1 MAQDGMDPQL
11 LIFRRQYLQLF
22 EPAFLAWP
30 PKQLLRDPDVQSWLY
45 KHLFNDE
52 VHSYLPSGRYQ
63 LRVLKPLLAKIEKAI
78 EDPDED
84 INDDLMKHLSL
95 LMSSDLPSEG
105 TAVQQRSYV
114 TFTTLPP
121 DISRSANT
129 TSEPTLTLLE
139 RRNLISGSLTTGFR
153 TWEAALHLGSYLLS
167 ANGESLVKDKSV
179 LELGCGTGFL
189 SILCAKQLGASHV
202 TATDGDQGVVEQL
215 KDNLFLNDL
224 DDGKKVYSSVLK
236 WGHGLQGTWVED
248 DFEAHPYDTV
258 IGADITYDKA
268 AISALVNTIRMLFL
282 LRSTIQVVIAGA
294 IRNAETFEHFRQACL
309 RSKFNI
315 EEVDFAAKDIHEQSS
330 LFYAKAV
337 PIMTMLIKSPDSA

>member
-1 MAQDGMDPQL
+1 MAQDGIDPQL

-30 PKQLLRDPDVQSWLY
+30 PKQLLRDADVQSWLY
-45 KHLFNDE
+45 KHLFNTA

-78 EDPDED
+78 EDPNQDEID
-84 INDDLMKHLSL
+84 DDLMKHLSFL
-95 LMSSDLPSEG
+95 ISSDLPSEG

-114 TFTTLPP
+114 TFTTLSP
-121 DISRSANT
+121 DGSRSVSS

-139 RRNLISGSLTTGFR
+139 RRNLISGSMTTGFR

-167 ANGESLVKDKSV
+167 ADGQTLIKGKGV

-224 DDGKKVYSSVLK
+224 DDGKQVYSSVLK
-236 WGHGLQGTWVED
+236 WGHGLKGTWVED
-248 DFEAHPYDTV
+248 DFDEHPYDTV
-258 IGADITYDKA
+258 IGADIVRVLPPSEIMLANND
-268 AISALVNTIRMLFL
+268 VRPTIEQ
-282 LRSTIQVVIAGA
+282 RS
-294 IRNAETFEHFRQACL
+294 RR
-309 RSKFNI
+309 
-315 EEVDFAAKDIHEQSS
+315 
-330 LFYAKAV
+330 
-337 PIMTMLIKSPDSA
+337 

>member
-1 MAQDGMDPQL
+1 MARGGIDHQL
-11 LIFRRQYLQLF
+11 LIFRRQYLQIF
-22 EPAFLAWP
+22 EPDFLAWP
-30 PKQLLRDPDVQSWLY
+30 PKQLLRDADVQSWLY
-45 KHLFNDE
+45 KRLFNDE

-78 EDPDED
+78 EDPNED
-84 INDDLMKHLSL
+84 DISDDLMKHLSF

-121 DISRSANT
+121 DSSLAADT

-153 TWEAALHLGSYLLS
+153 TWEAALHFGSYLLS
-167 ANGESLVKDKSV
+167 ANGESLIKGKSV

-189 SILCAKQLGASHV
+189 SILCAKQLEASHV

-224 DDGKKVYSSVLK
+224 DDGTKVYSSVLK
-236 WGHGLQGTWVED
+236 WGHGLKGTWVED
-248 DFEAHPYDTV
+248 DFDEHPYDTV
-258 IGADITYDKA
+258 IGADI
-268 AISALVNTIRMLFL
+268 VR
-282 LRSTIQVVIAGA
+282 
-294 IRNAETFEHFRQACL
+294 TF
-309 RSKFNI
+309 
-315 EEVDFAAKDIHEQSS
+315 
-330 LFYAKAV
+330 
-337 PIMTMLIKSPDSA
+337 

>member
-1 MAQDGMDPQL
+1 MAQDGIDPQL

-30 PKQLLRDPDVQSWLY
+30 PKQLLRDADVQSWLY
-45 KHLFNDE
+45 KHLFNTA

-78 EDPDED
+78 EDPNQD
-84 INDDLMKHLSL
+84 
-95 LMSSDLPSEG
+95 
-105 TAVQQRSYV
+105 
-114 TFTTLPP
+114 
-121 DISRSANT
+121 
-129 TSEPTLTLLE
+129 

-167 ANGESLVKDKSV
+167 ADGQTLIKGKGV

-224 DDGKKVYSSVLK
+224 DDGKQVYSSVLK
-236 WGHGLQGTWVED
+236 WGHGLKGTWVED
-248 DFEAHPYDTV
+248 DFDEHPYDTV

-282 LRSTIQVVIAGA
+282 LRSTIRVMIAGA
-294 IRNAETFEHFRQACL
+294 IRNAETFEHFQQACL

-315 EEVDFAAKDIHEQSS
+315 EEINFAAKDIHEQTS

-337 PIMTMLIKSPDSA
+337 PIKIMLIKSPDRA